1 MTELEPWGGLSSS
14 PAASRPKC
22 AGLDSN
28 CREAPGR
35 SAQLQTKRQW
45 RDVAGRG
52 FWPQHKSRAGL

>member
-35 SAQLQTKRQW
+35 SAQLAYETTLR
-45 RDVAGRG
+45 GRG
-52 FWPQHKSRAGL
+52 WPRILTAT